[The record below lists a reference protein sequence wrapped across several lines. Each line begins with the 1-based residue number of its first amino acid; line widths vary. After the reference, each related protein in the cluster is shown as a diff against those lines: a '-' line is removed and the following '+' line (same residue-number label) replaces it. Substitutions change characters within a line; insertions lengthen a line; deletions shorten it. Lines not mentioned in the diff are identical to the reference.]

1 MDMMI
6 KILDQVLLQQSEG
19 VSITEIVVYKDVQ
32 TTPVPKTVA
41 EPVLGMVTKTDDVL
55 CKDSHLFTHKFV
67 AFQQSIQS
75 LALLRELFH
84 DSLVKLDHRNLQLQ

>member
-1 MDMMI
+1 M
-6 KILDQVLLQQSEG
+6 
-19 VSITEIVVYKDVQ
+19 SITETVVYKDVQ

-41 EPVLGMVTKTDDVL
+41 EPVLGMTDDVL

-75 LALLRELFH
+75 LAHAFEGTF
-84 DSLVKLDHRNLQLQ
+84 S